1 MIDSLDTDSDNDKI
15 PDSSE
20 GRTDSLKATGTLQTA
35 VRGAGAFE
43 PLPLLGMFGILVWS
57 LLRRTRGVTV
67 ARALPALAC
76 VVLGAQTFEAQAGDT
91 SAKGFYVGVDVG
103 MSMLE
108 PRSKGGGYELDDKQ
122 SMGYRLDVGYSWSA
136 NWSAELFYA
145 DGGEVGIASSNPAVG
160 HLGEISYRM
169 LGAGVEWLPF
179 EGGRNA
185 PWFPLVKIGAVQI
198 RNEANSDM
206 INYEKLNDLGLY
218 LGGGLGLR
226 FGRDWLALGEVVS
239 YDQDELFVTLGIRKK
254 F

>member
-15 PDSSE
+15 PDSTE
-20 GRTDSLKATGTLQTA
+20 GHEFSLQATGKLQTA
-35 VRGAGAFE
+35 VRGTGAFE

-57 LLRRTRGVTV
+57 LLRRSRRV
-67 ARALPALAC
+67 AAAVAVLPALA
-76 VVLGAQTFEAQAGDT
+76 LNAHAGDT
-91 SAKGFYVGVDVG
+91 AAKGFYVGVDVG
-103 MSMLE
+103 MSMLK
-108 PRSKGGGYELDDKQ
+108 PRSEGGGYKLDDKQ
-122 SMGYRLDVGYSWSA
+122 SMGYRLDAGYSWSA

-145 DGGEVGIASSNPAVG
+145 DGGDVGIASDNPAVG

-169 LGAGVEWLPF
+169 VGAGVEWLPM

-185 PWFPLVKIGAVQI
+185 AWFPLIKIGAVQI
-198 RNEANSDM
+198 QNQANSEL

-226 FGRDWLALGEVVS
+226 FGEDWLALGEVVS
-239 YDQDELFVTLGIRKK
+239 YDQDELFVTLGLRKK